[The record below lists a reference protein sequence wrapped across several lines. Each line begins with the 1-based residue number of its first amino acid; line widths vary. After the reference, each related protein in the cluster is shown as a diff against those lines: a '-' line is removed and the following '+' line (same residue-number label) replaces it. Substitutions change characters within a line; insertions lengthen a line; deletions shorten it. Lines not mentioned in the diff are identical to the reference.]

1 MQQIQQLNA
10 LDPRLLRVDIE
21 INGNIKSYDQSFY
34 VSATGTKYANSLQN
48 ECEVKIGNVDSDTQN
63 YILSATSPFNKNKT
77 PKNITVYAGR
87 KSYGVFKIFS
97 GNVVKAI
104 PSQPP
109 DIFITLKCLTGNYAK
124 GNITKRA
131 GNAKLSLAALSKQ
144 VATTLGLNLAF
155 QATDK
160 QIGNY
165 TFSGAA
171 LKEIDKISQI
181 GNVSAYID
189 NEQLIVK
196 NFTSALANVITIV
209 NSETG
214 MVGIPE
220 STEQGIKVKYLLN
233 KETRLGGGLQ
243 VTSTL
248 YPALNGNYVIYKLG
262 FDISSR
268 EVPFYWIA
276 EGLRQS

>member
-21 INGNIKSYDQSFY
+21 INGNIKSYDQNFY
-34 VSATGTKYANSLQN
+34 ISASGTKYANSLQN

-63 YILSATSPFNKNKT
+63 YILSATSPFNNNKT
-77 PKNITVYAGR
+77 PKKVTVYAGR
-87 KSYGVFKIFS
+87 KSYGLFKIFS
-97 GNVVKAI
+97 GNVVKAT

-124 GNITKRA
+124 GKIINRA
-131 GNAKLSLAALSKQ
+131 GNALLSLSGLSKQ
-144 VATTLGLNLAF
+144 VANSLGLSLEF
-155 QATDK
+155 QATEK
-160 QIGNY
+160 QISNY
-165 TFSGAA
+165 TFSGAS
-171 LKEIDKISQI
+171 LKEIDKISEI
-181 GNVSAYID
+181 GEVNAYID
-189 NEQLIVK
+189 NDQLIVK
-196 NFTSALANVITIV
+196 NSIDRLNNSITIV
-209 NSETG
+209 SPERG
-214 MVGIPE
+214 LVGISE
-220 STEQGIKVKYLLN
+220 STERGIKVKYMLDN
-233 KETRLGGGLQ
+233 QTRVGGGLQ
-243 VTSTL
+243 LNSKL

>member
-1 MQQIQQLNA
+1 MKQKHQLNA

-21 INGNIKSYDQSFY
+21 VNGNIKSYDQSFY
-34 VSATGTKYANSLQN
+34 ISASGTKYANSLQN

-63 YILSATSPFNKNKT
+63 YILSATSPFNRNKT

-87 KSYGVFKIFS
+87 KSYGLFKVFS

-124 GNITKRA
+124 GNITNRA
-131 GNAKLSLAALSKQ
+131 GNAKLSLAGLSKQ
-144 VATTLGLNLAF
+144 VAESLKLSLAF

-165 TFSGAA
+165 TFSGAS
-171 LKEIDKISQI
+171 LKEIDKITQI

-196 NFTSALANVITIV
+196 NFTSPLNNVITIV
-209 NSETG
+209 NSKTG

-233 KETRLGGGLQ
+233 NETRLGGGLQ
-243 VTSTL
+243 
-248 YPALNGNYVIYKLG
+248 
-262 FDISSR
+262 
-268 EVPFYWIA
+268 
-276 EGLRQS
+276 